1 MSAEPQLVWL
11 KRDLRLADH
20 APLHR
25 ATKRGPVVILYVYEP
40 ELLAAPE
47 HDPSHFEF
55 IDQSLAELDRRL
67 RALGQR
73 LVIRHGRLPDVFAQ
87 LHTEIPFGRLWS
99 HEETGLGVTYDRDR
113 RVKRWC
119 RERVLPWT
127 ELAQNGVAR
136 PHPQRDGWAARWTR
150 RMQSP
155 QLPPPEHL
163 PTPPWPAGFDFGE
176 SIDRARLGVEP
187 SDKPEAMPG
196 GESAAID
203 TLDSFLSNRG
213 VNYRADMSSPV
224 EGWEGCSRLSPYLA
238 WGNVS
243 LKTVYQ
249 RQQRRLAQIR
259 RSESVDPRWKASLE
273 SFESRLRWHCHFMQ
287 KLEDEPSIEFLN
299 MHRGY
304 DGLRVEDPVRWTSV
318 DRRRFDAWC
327 AGQTGYPLV
336 DAVMR
341 ALHRG
346 GWINFRMRAMLVSFA
361 CYHLWLHWRPCA
373 VALARHFL
381 DFEPGIHFSQ
391 FQMQAGTTGIN
402 SVRIYNPIKQ
412 VADQDP
418 YGTFIRRYLP
428 ELSNVPIE
436 YLAEPHKM
444 SPMLQNE
451 IGCVIGRHYPAPV
464 VEHPAAYN
472 AAKAKMF
479 QWRQRPA
486 LRAEARKVARR
497 HGSRKA
503 PIGRRSRGRP

>member
-1 MSAEPQLVWL
+1 MSSTPQLVWL

-20 APLHR
+20 GPLLR
-25 ATKRGPVVILYVYEP
+25 AAHRGPVVVLYVYEP

-47 HDPSHFEF
+47 HAPSHFEF
-55 IDQSLAELDRRL
+55 IAQSLAELDQRL
-67 RALGQR
+67 RALGHR
-73 LVIRHGRLPDVFAQ
+73 LVIRHGRLPEVFEQ
-87 LHTEIPFGRLWS
+87 LQEQIPFGHLWS

-119 RERVLPWT
+119 RARDLPWT
-127 ELAQNGVAR
+127 ELPQGGVAR
-136 PHPQRDGWAARWTR
+136 PHPRRDGWAQRWTR

-155 QLPPPEHL
+155 LLPAPEQLPAPD
-163 PTPPWPAGFDFGE
+163 WPVGFDFGE
-176 SIDRARLGVEP
+176 SIDRAQMGLAR
-187 SDKPEAMPG
+187 SDKTEAAPG
-196 GESAAID
+196 GETAAHE
-203 TLDSFLSNRG
+203 TLNSFLQARG
-213 VNYRADMSSPV
+213 INYRSDMSSPV

-238 WGNVS
+238 WGNLS

-249 RQQRRLAQIR
+249 HQQRRLAQVR
-259 RSESVDPRWKASLE
+259 RRASVDPRWKASLE
-273 SFESRLRWHCHFMQ
+273 SFESRLRWRCHFTQ
-287 KLEDEPSIEFLN
+287 KLEDEPSIEFRN

-304 DGLRVEDPVRWTSV
+304 DGLRVEDPDRWTPV
-318 DRRRFDAWC
+318 DRARFEAWC
-327 AGQTGYPLV
+327 TGQTGYPLV

-341 ALHRG
+341 SLHRG

-418 YGTFIRRYLP
+418 HGTFIRRYVP
-428 ELSNVPIE
+428 ELAEVPIE

-444 SPMLQNE
+444 NPMLQGE
-451 IGCVIGRHYPAPV
+451 IGCVIGRNYPAPI
-464 VEHPAAYN
+464 VEHASAYN
-472 AAKAKMF
+472 AAKAKVF
-479 QWRQRPA
+479 RWRQKPA
-486 LRAEARKVARR
+486 LRAEARQVARR

-503 PIGRRSRGRP
+503 PLRRW